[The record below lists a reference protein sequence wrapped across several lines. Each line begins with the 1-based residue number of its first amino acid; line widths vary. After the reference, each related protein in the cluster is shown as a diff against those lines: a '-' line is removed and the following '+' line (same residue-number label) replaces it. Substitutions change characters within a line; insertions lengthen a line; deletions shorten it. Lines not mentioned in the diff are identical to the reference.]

1 MLNEHE
7 TCKCRNK
14 YRPIKSELKYIKLF
28 TVRWSRPL
36 MKCSASFD
44 ATATRH
50 GRMEILTWKE
60 DRQDPVV
67 ERDEREPDDG
77 RGEEVEEVLQ
87 QLNGDVVRR
96 KGLLVDVGRVEIR
109 DDRIV
114 RGRVS
119 RDGRLEDGVEPLVD
133 GCVGQPE
140 HGAHEEVE
148 EILRLD

>member
-1 MLNEHE
+1 M
-7 TCKCRNK
+7 
-14 YRPIKSELKYIKLF
+14 P
-28 TVRWSRPL
+28 PQG
-36 MKCSASFD
+36 MA
-44 ATATRH
+44 
-50 GRMEILTWKE
+50 GMEILTWKE
-60 DRQDPVV
+60 DWQDPVV

-148 EILRLD
+148 EILRLDYQLLTVLLCGNRVFTGYYPVKYSSQRGNSIPK

>member
-1 MLNEHE
+1 M
-7 TCKCRNK
+7 
-14 YRPIKSELKYIKLF
+14 P
-28 TVRWSRPL
+28 PQG
-36 MKCSASFD
+36 MA
-44 ATATRH
+44 
-50 GRMEILTWKE
+50 GMEILTWKE

-148 EILRLD
+148 EILRLDQQLLTNLLCG